1 MKIWLRRLAVL
12 APLVTLAGCTV
23 VKAPPPPDAPRISSF
38 TTSAQVVNAGEE
50 VRLSFNTAGAT
61 SVSLVDDQGQAI
73 QLEGTVDEGGAGVS
87 PLRTTFYVLRAAGP
101 GGVASAFVQIAVN
114 EPLREAFLVAVPPE
128 IEAGERAQLLWSAP
142 GANSVTLTE
151 RGGQPMT
158 LTGTSGTVPVTP
170 LTSTGFRLTAQGV
183 AGTPPVD
190 ALTEITVRPAIGDF
204 ALEALNGVQPGET
217 LTFTWETRA
226 AQRVVL
232 SERTLGRLTELTD
245 PAEVG
250 SGSFDWV
257 VPATVPS
264 GMSITDGFPFRF
276 ALSAISGPDTSS
288 RELSAVVGNLPAI
301 ERLVVPPAVSVG
313 KTFLLEWRTAN
324 ATRVSVKLGGFT
336 LFETLPSDPGRAVEG
351 SVALPAPQAD
361 ADYVLV
367 ASDDRGQVAQ
377 RTVRL
382 RVVMPP
388 TITSFTVPATA
399 SAPGTPVT
407 AQWVTANAESVIV
420 RLERGP
426 SLARVTTL
434 SAVRQ
439 GSVSFTPVSSASITL
454 EAINAA
460 GDLASETRLVNVSG
474 PVAFVT
480 PSPVFRSSTGSATLE
495 WQLAALGTTQVDGL
509 DTPPPAAVTGSTAFI
524 DLATSPTA
532 TELSF
537 ASPLDGA
544 ERANVGEGF
553 SFPLA
558 GLLQRELWVS
568 VNGFIAFSKPAA
580 LSSNAD
586 LGSSSNSTQSML
598 AVLWDDLTLP
608 PTGKVLYELKA
619 SSTGERFA
627 VVQWEKLHF
636 ASNVNSELTFQAHL
650 YESGRVTYVY
660 KTLTGTLT
668 SLTAGVKATHE
679 NVRRAYQY
687 NTTGGPIAPAL
698 ELNYFTGAPA
708 DGTLEVGVGSTR
720 RINFLGQSPGGV
732 QVASAL
738 VSTLGAGDVR
748 INEALPVPD
757 LAVVTTGQWVELR
770 NMTSGPLNLDGL
782 TLTSTGSADGGGTLL
797 SGVLPVGGMKV
808 YGQSTD
814 LMETGGAAVDAVWT
828 DLPLAATDTLRVRL
842 GTGVVSTLGWS
853 NVTTPVSVLPAVGYL
868 STGDAGIT
876 CVRTDTF
883 GMGSALGTPGA
894 ENAACGPYLAQE
906 IPPSLSDRPSGAT
919 VFTLTGSLDEGR
931 SAFTLPQ
938 PFTYFGAAITTGTVT
953 TNGYLSMGAALT
965 SSYYT
970 NHSTVSTALPNGVIA
985 PFWDDLQGN
994 AGATIAMWR
1003 DGTRTV
1009 FEWNDFTIYTATSN
1023 PGTSRFQ
1030 VHLLDSGVI
1039 EFHYGTFEAVNA
1051 STMDRFSGSSAFI
1064 GLENTT
1070 GTVMVPHSINT
1081 LGARPQGGVR
1091 FTPNP

>member
-1 MKIWLRRLAVL
+1 MRNLLSGLAFLL
-12 APLVTLAGCTV
+12 ALAGCTQV
-23 VKAPPPPDAPRISSF
+23 IKAPPPPDAPRISSF
-38 TTSAQVVNAGEE
+38 TASSQVLNAGEPAQ
-50 VRLSFNTAGAT
+50 LSFTTVGAT

-73 QLEGTVDEGGAGVS
+73 QLEGTVEEGGTEVS
-87 PLRTTFYVLRAAGP
+87 PTRTTFYVLRASGP
-101 GGVASAFVQIAVN
+101 GGGTSAFVQIAVN
-114 EPLREAFLVAVPPE
+114 EPLREAFLLAVPPE
-128 IEAGERAQLLWSAP
+128 IEAGERSQLLWSAP
-142 GANSVTLTE
+142 GASSVTLTE
-151 RGGQPMT
+151 RGGQATT

-170 LTSTGFRLTAQGV
+170 LTSTGFRLTARGAV
-183 AGTPPVD
+183 GTPPVD
-190 ALTEITVRPAIGDF
+190 ALVEISVRPAIGDF

-217 LTFTWETRA
+217 LTFTWQTRA

-232 SERTLGRLTELTD
+232 SERTLGRLTEITD

-250 SGSFDWV
+250 QGSFAWV

-264 GMSITDGFPFRF
+264 GMTITDGFPFRF

-288 RELSAVVGNLPAI
+288 RELSAVVGGLPAI

-324 ATRVSVKLGGFT
+324 ATRVAVQLGGFT
-336 LFETLPSDPGRAVEG
+336 LFETLPNDPGRAAEG
-351 SVALPAPQAD
+351 SVSLPAPLAD

-367 ASDDRGQVAQ
+367 ASDDRGQTAQ

-388 TITSFTVPATA
+388 TITSFTVPAAA

-407 AQWVTANAESVIV
+407 VQWVTTNAEAVTV

-426 SLARVTTL
+426 SLTRVTAL

-439 GSVSFTPVSSASITL
+439 GSATFTPVSSASITL
-454 EAINAA
+454 EAVNAA
-460 GDLASETRLVNVSG
+460 GDLASQTRLLNVSG
-474 PVAFVT
+474 PVALVT
-480 PSPVFRSSTGSATLE
+480 PSPVFRSSSGNATLE
-495 WQLAALGTTQVDGL
+495 WQLGALGATQVDGL
-509 DTPPPAAVTGSTAFI
+509 DTPPPAAVTNSTAFI
-524 DLATSPTA
+524 DLVTSPTA

-537 ASPLDGA
+537 GSPLDGA
-544 ERANVGEGF
+544 ERAQLGEGF

-558 GLLQRELWVS
+558 GQLQRELWVS

-580 LSSNAD
+580 LSVNAD

-598 AVLWDDLTLP
+598 AVAWDDLTLP
-608 PTGKVLYELKA
+608 PTGKVLCELKA
-619 SSTGERFA
+619 TGTGERFA
-627 VVQWEKLHF
+627 VVQWEALQL
-636 ASNVNSELTFQAHL
+636 ASSTNSELTFQAHL

-679 NVRRAYQY
+679 NVRRAYQF
-687 NTTGGPIAPAL
+687 NTTGGPIAAGL
-698 ELNYFTGAPA
+698 ELNYFTGGPA

-720 RINFLGQSPGGV
+720 RINFFGQSPGGV

-738 VSTLGAGDVR
+738 VATLGAGDVR

-757 LAVVTTGQWVELR
+757 PAVVTTGQWVELR
-770 NMTSGPLNLDGL
+770 NMTAGPLDLDGL
-782 TLTSTGSADGGGTLL
+782 TLSSTGSADGGTFL
-797 SGVLPVGGMKV
+797 SGVLPAGGIKV
-808 YGQSTD
+808 YGQSID
-814 LMETGGAAVDAVWT
+814 LLETGGAPVDAVAT
-828 DLPLAATDTLRVRL
+828 DLPLASTDTLRVRL
-842 GTGVVSTLGWS
+842 ATGVVSTLGWS
-853 NVTTPVSVLPAVGYL
+853 GVTTPVSVLSAVGFL
-868 STGDAGIT
+868 STGDAGVT
-876 CVRTDTF
+876 CSRTDTF
-883 GMGSALGTPGA
+883 GTGSARGTPGA

-906 IPPSLSDRPSGAT
+906 IPGSLSERPAGAT
-919 VFTLTGSLDEGR
+919 IFTLTGSLDEGR

-938 PFTYFGAAITTGTVT
+938 PFTYYGASITSGTVT

-994 AGATIAMWR
+994 SGATIAMWR

-1030 VHLLDSGVI
+1030 VHLVDSGVI

-1051 STMDRFSGSSAFI
+1051 STTDRFSGSSAFI
-1064 GLENTT
+1064 GIENAT

-1081 LGARPQGGVR
+1081 LGGRPQGGLR